1 VACCPFQFRKDD
13 DVANEQLPGKQLSA
27 HGAARRRFTRAGA
40 AASGVLLTLHSQPG
54 MAAAACT
61 TPSGFHSLTYGSH
74 NPRVTTCSGLSPGI
88 WKNSLRTVGKGNH
101 PGGGDVKWPVSPDTL
116 FSTWFVPHT
125 DQASTLGAST
135 TTLKVVLE
143 NEDSWFDPNNLGA
156 HMVAACLNYL
166 SNRSPVPTKDTLVL
180 IWNAL
185 RDNGEYVPNAGATP
199 WDVEQVKTY
208 LRSTMG

>member
-1 VACCPFQFRKDD
+1 M
-13 DVANEQLPGKQLSA
+13 ANEQLPGKQLSA

-54 MAAAACT
+54 MAGAAACT

-88 WKNSLRTVGKGNH
+88 WTQSLTERGGKGNT
-101 PGGGDVKWPVSPDTL
+101 PGHVKWPVDPDSTKFNHWFVCGPDTA
-116 FSTWFVPHT
+116 
-125 DQASTLGAST
+125 QTLGLDST
-135 TTLKVVLE
+135 SLRVVLE
-143 NEDSWFDPNNLGA
+143 NNQSWFDPNNLGR
-156 HMVAACLNYL
+156 HMVAAYLNFL
-166 SNRSPVPTKDTLVL
+166 SNRSPVPTANTLVL

-185 RDNGEYVPNAGATP
+185 RDHGEYIPNAGATP
-199 WDVEQVKTY
+199 WDVEQVKAY